1 MYKVEPLVRGTVI
14 PAPKSVS
21 PLIPPVKPSITREDA
36 PGAVGT
42 EGTTPTPQATAQAP
56 INDSS
61 AVKSDSGEG
70 ATSEVSK
77 VSPATSEASDPRLA
91 ELARK
96 EMLLREEARKVEAQ
110 KAELETLRKQATE
123 PKGMTAEEW
132 KAKFLE
138 DPSSV
143 GMTYD
148 EMANRYLNQP
158 TEEVQKLSALEA
170 KIAQLESQLG
180 QGNKAYEEAQAQA
193 YTNAMKQLKAQTSQ
207 LVETAPQDFELISSQ
222 GAHDQVVKLIEDT
235 YRAEGRL
242 MSVKQAA
249 EEVEKQLLDRALSF
263 AALNKVKQKLV
274 GDGKTSPSPA
284 EDKAVPQKTLSQTI
298 TTGAKLTSAQIR
310 ERAIARARGQ
320 Q

>member
-1 MYKVEPLVRGTVI
+1 MYKVEPLVRGTVV

-36 PGAVGT
+36 PGTVGT

-56 INDSS
+56 INDPS
-61 AVKSDSGEG
+61 AVKNDSGE
-70 ATSEVSK
+70 AT
-77 VSPATSEASDPRLA
+77 ASEASKASPEADPRLA

-110 KAELETLRKQATE
+110 KAELETLRKQAAE

-193 YTNAMKQLKAQTSQ
+193 YANAMKQLRAQTNQ
-207 LVETAPQDFELISSQ
+207 IVESAPQDFELISSQ